1 MVAVAYNLAKEESVA
16 MQEVISGI
24 ETAGNM
30 IKTSGGSFEWFTSVI
45 GTLSE
50 VMNASGSE
58 TANAINIFVAPYGN
72 IGKQKFFLIDLEAQ
86 KWVTRAKNNYS
97 R

>member
-1 MVAVAYNLAKEESVA
+1 
-16 MQEVISGI
+16 MQEVVAGI

-58 TANAINIFVAPYGN
+58 TANAIDIFVA
-72 IGKQKFFLIDLEAQ
+72 
-86 KWVTRAKNNYS
+86 
-97 R
+97 